1 MLEGSL
7 DTFPLA
13 SVVKLIDDTGHTG
26 KLSIHAPLGQ
36 GALVFDH
43 GHLVD
48 VNGPGPDPIEAALA
62 LFDHSTGTFS
72 FRTEEVGQRTV
83 DLDVSN
89 LLDLVHERAAA
100 WAEIRAAVPM
110 DGPLVV
116 VPLEATDRVDG
127 DVTISS
133 EGWRVAVLANGR
145 TTAQVASLAGLS
157 EFRTCSVLLELVQ
170 AGLLGL
176 NAGRAAAASPRPV
189 VQQTPAQAPAHDD
202 AGPDEAGSDD
212 ADLDPEDLL
221 RELGETDA
229 PQPQRRKIARR

>member
-7 DTFPLA
+7 DTFPLS

-36 GALVFDH
+36 GALVFER

-48 VNGPGPDPIEAALA
+48 VNGPGPDPLEAALA

-72 FRTEEVGQRTV
+72 FRTEDVGQRTV
-83 DLDVSN
+83 DLEVSN
-89 LLDLVHERAAA
+89 LLELVGERAAA

-116 VPLEATDRVDG
+116 VPLEASDRIDG
-127 DVTISS
+127 DVTIST

-157 EFRTCSVLLELVQ
+157 EFRACSVLLELVQ

-176 NAGRAAAASPRPV
+176 NAGRAPTSAPRPA
-189 VQQTPAQAPAHDD
+189 VQQAPAPPVPVDD
-202 AGPDEAGSDD
+202 ARASDD

-221 RELGETDA
+221 RELGETSESH
-229 PQPQRRKIARR
+229 PPRRKIARR